1 MESLAV
7 RYVRDSLRELR
18 VDELNKIKW
27 LVDIELVNREYS
39 NEKPAC
45 VSFNT
50 AVSQRADAEQLEPF
64 ETH

>member
-1 MESLAV
+1 MESLAM
-7 RYVRDSLRELR
+7 RYVRDSLGELR

-27 LVDIELVNREYS
+27 LVDIELLNRGER
-39 NEKPAC
+39 EKPVC
-45 VSFNT
+45 VSFSA